1 MLLQHAPEIVLFQTY
16 MYTALW
22 TTLCC
27 IVNLLIKHRMKLTN
41 RSTRAFYLMHSIF
54 NAIICCLTWNDMV
67 FTLRHPMES
76 ALCANT
82 SQGACAPSHGLFVML
97 GIHISHMITDQA
109 TLTATDLVHHA
120 LSCGMSGYFM
130 LIYRLG
136 AIKNFALFYS
146 CGAPGMLS
154 YLGLFCV
161 KIGLLGRLTEK
172 RISTVLNQWVR
183 GPMLFLMGYIV
194 ILCHVNGYWE
204 KGPDGLTN
212 EMPLYVLLSMV
223 FSVSLNGLYFSQLVA
238 VSYGKALV
246 HAGALQAPEH
256 KSGGIRPNVSFLEN
270 VHGL

>member
-1 MLLQHAPEIVLFQTY
+1 M
-16 MYTALW
+16 
-22 TTLCC
+22 
-27 IVNLLIKHRMKLTN
+27 
-41 RSTRAFYLMHSIF
+41 
-54 NAIICCLTWNDMV
+54 D
-67 FTLRHPMES
+67 S
-76 ALCANT
+76 ALCCHT

-97 GIHISHMITDQA
+97 GIHISHIITDQA

-161 KIGLLGRLTEK
+161 KNGLLSR
-172 RISTVLNQWVR
+172 
-183 GPMLFLMGYIV
+183 
-194 ILCHVNGYWE
+194 HVNGYWE

-212 EMPLYVLLSMV
+212 EMPLYVLMSMV

-238 VSYGKALV
+238 VSYGKALA
-246 HAGALQAPEH
+246 HSAPPPAPEE
-256 KSGGIRPNVSFLEN
+256 KGGGKMRPSVSFIDN
-270 VHGL
+270 VHGM

>member
-27 IVNLLIKHRMKLTN
+27 IVNLLIKRRMKLTN

-54 NAIICCLTWNDMV
+54 NAIICCLTWDDMV

-256 KSGGIRPNVSFLEN
+256 KSGGIRPNVSFVDN
-270 VHGL
+270 MH